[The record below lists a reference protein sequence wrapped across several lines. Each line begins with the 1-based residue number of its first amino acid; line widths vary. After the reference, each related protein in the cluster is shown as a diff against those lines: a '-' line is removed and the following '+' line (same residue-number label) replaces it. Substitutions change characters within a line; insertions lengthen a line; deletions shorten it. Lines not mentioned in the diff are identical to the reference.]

1 MKRDEFDEKFEK
13 YAKMKNSSDF
23 DPLAE
28 IYNPVRKGAP
38 NYSALVSQSCVIKI
52 ILESFLSSWN
62 ARIKNAAKIMQ
73 ISEF

>member
-1 MKRDEFDEKFEK
+1 MERDEFDEKFEK

-38 NYSALVSQSCVIKI
+38 NYSVLVSQYCVT
-52 ILESFLSSWN
+52 ED
-62 ARIKNAAKIMQ
+62 
-73 ISEF
+73 IS